1 MGNHQPTH
9 LIIISSHNPPTK
21 PLRRRKTKKEKISY
35 YHIIQSD
42 STSFRVQ
49 HKFRNQDINT
59 TKIYNSPVD
68 INTTKIY

>member
-1 MGNHQPTH
+1 M
-9 LIIISSHNPPTK
+9 SEED
-21 PLRRRKTKKEKISY
+21 KKNKISY

-59 TKIYNSPVD
+59 AKIYNSPVD